1 MDELKEIKLKNYQY
15 LNEVAIK
22 GETLFT
28 GSSLMELFP
37 ICEIARSRGVDDII
51 YNRGI
56 SGLNTDEFLQHIHP
70 LLLDL
75 QPSKVF
81 INIGTNDTH
90 THIVFQNR
98 AVCTAAQSN
107 RLAVIGWNTGSQR
120 ATSRHQTISMIHQ
133 RRNDQI
139 QSFQTSCTA
148 HDITMIERQH
158 DCAPVSRKNL

>member
-56 SGLNTDEFLQHIHP
+56 SGLWFYADNFFLP
-70 LLLDL
+70 FNLL
-75 QPSKVF
+75 
-81 INIGTNDTH
+81 
-90 THIVFQNR
+90 
-98 AVCTAAQSN
+98 AAKTFLPPFVLI
-107 RLAVIGWNTGSQR
+107 LALN
-120 ATSRHQTISMIHQ
+120 
-133 RRNDQI
+133 
-139 QSFQTSCTA
+139 
-148 HDITMIERQH
+148 
-158 DCAPVSRKNL
+158 P

>member
-56 SGLNTDEFLQHIHP
+56 SGLNTVNFSSISIP
-70 LLLDL
+70 Y
-75 QPSKVF
+75 F
-81 INIGTNDTH
+81 WIC
-90 THIVFQNR
+90 NR
-98 AVCTAAQSN
+98 ARCLS
-107 RLAVIGWNTGSQR
+107 
-120 ATSRHQTISMIHQ
+120 ISVPM
-133 RRNDQI
+133 
-139 QSFQTSCTA
+139 T
-148 HDITMIERQH
+148 
-158 DCAPVSRKNL
+158 

>member
-75 QPSKVF
+75 QPAKVF
-81 INIGTNDTH
+81 INIGTND
-90 THIVFQNR
+90 
-98 AVCTAAQSN
+98 
-107 RLAVIGWNTGSQR
+107 
-120 ATSRHQTISMIHQ
+120 MI
-133 RRNDQI
+133 
-139 QSFQTSCTA
+139 
-148 HDITMIERQH
+148 
-158 DCAPVSRKNL
+158 

>member
-1 MDELKEIKLKNYQY
+1 MDELKDIKLKNYQY

-81 INIGTNDTH
+81 INIGTNDMTEEPY
-90 THIVFQNR
+90 
-98 AVCTAAQSN
+98 
-107 RLAVIGWNTGSQR
+107 G
-120 ATSRHQTISMIHQ
+120 
-133 RRNDQI
+133 DQ
-139 QSFQTSCTA
+139 
-148 HDITMIERQH
+148 
-158 DCAPVSRKNL
+158 

>member
-70 LLLDL
+70 TFGSATE
-75 QPSKVF
+75 QSKVL
-81 INIGTNDTH
+81 
-90 THIVFQNR
+90 
-98 AVCTAAQSN
+98 S
-107 RLAVIGWNTGSQR
+107 
-120 ATSRHQTISMIHQ
+120 ISVPM
-133 RRNDQI
+133 
-139 QSFQTSCTA
+139 T
-148 HDITMIERQH
+148 
-158 DCAPVSRKNL
+158 

>member
-56 SGLNTDEFLQHIHP
+56 SGLNTDEFLQHIP
-70 LLLDL
+70 T
-75 QPSKVF
+75 F
-81 INIGTNDTH
+81 
-90 THIVFQNR
+90 
-98 AVCTAAQSN
+98 
-107 RLAVIGWNTGSQR
+107 GS
-120 ATSRHQTISMIHQ
+120 ATEQGVYQYRYQ
-133 RRNDQI
+133 
-139 QSFQTSCTA
+139 
-148 HDITMIERQH
+148 
-158 DCAPVSRKNL
+158 